1 MKSILERVFA
11 LLPLLC
17 LFWAPTAD
25 SEDETSWQRF
35 RSEEAGFEIE
45 LPSEPSHE
53 FSRRWTI
60 AGRLSH
66 HHYSVRHPRANFDIE
81 RIEMPAVAVYF
92 LSADSLLDRARDDL
106 MADLDGLLDDEERL
120 EIRAFPARRLYFRR
134 PDVHPHPEECLL
146 VLVGRFLYLVTAG
159 PYEAPY
165 RNALVEPFFASFEF
179 CVDEVAPCGGQ
190 PVRDSR

>member
-1 MKSILERVFA
+1 MRPILGRIFA
-11 LLPLLC
+11 RLPLLC
-17 LFWAPTAD
+17 LFWAPMAAT
-25 SEDETSWQRF
+25 EDEMSWQLF

-45 LPSEPSHE
+45 LPSEPDYQ

-81 RIEMPAVAVYF
+81 RIEMPAVAIYF
-92 LSADSLLDRARDDL
+92 LSAESLLDRARDDL
-106 MADLDGLLDDEERL
+106 MADFDGLLDDEERL
-120 EIRAFPARRLYFRR
+120 EIRAFPARHLRFRR
-134 PDVHPHPEECLL
+134 PDVHPHPEESLL

-165 RNALVEPFFASFEF
+165 RSALVEPFFASFRF
-179 CVDEVAPCGGQ
+179 CVDDVAPCGGQ
-190 PVRDSR
+190 PVKNSR